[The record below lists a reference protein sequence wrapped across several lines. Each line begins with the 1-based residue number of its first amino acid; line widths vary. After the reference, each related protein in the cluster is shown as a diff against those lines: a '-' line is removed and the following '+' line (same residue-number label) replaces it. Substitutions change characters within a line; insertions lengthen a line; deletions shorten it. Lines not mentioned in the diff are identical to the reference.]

1 MLILASLS
9 LHQCKKNIH
18 KNLANF
24 VDFVTNKMDSE
35 TFCHA
40 INSCHYQTLEEKRNP
55 SVGDLLSLRDPQQI
69 ASHLDMLEQEEKLNE
84 FASLNA
90 ADHTTELGNPLS
102 CMVCRQVVVIIYSQL
117 HKNATRENV
126 EGLLAKSCKTIYFRN
141 KEKEKLCEEKVIK
154 NAETILNGFINH
166 IPPDLVCL
174 LTGMCLPG
182 KSVQEPASPL
192 KEVPDLMQIQPKIN
206 QISTSDPIKQ
216 GVHLAQS
223 YKCYFCEK
231 IVQFLF
237 HELDQEKTREY
248 IKHLLDKSCS
258 TLFKKEE
265 REGKCEEYVN
275 VSFFWCFG
283 FVEKLWTLMDS
294 LIRRL
299 TPTN

>member
-1 MLILASLS
+1 MKKHFANSCLS
-9 LHQCKKNIH
+9 LNVQCKKSIH

-40 INSCHYQTLEEKRNP
+40 VSSCHYQTLEEKRNP

-69 ASHLDMLEQEEKLNE
+69 ASHLDMLEQEAKFNE
-84 FASLNA
+84 LATFD
-90 ADHTTELGNPLS
+90 ADQSTDQSVELGNPLS

-166 IPPDLVCL
+166 IPPDLVCI

-182 KSVQEPASPL
+182 KHVQEQSTPL
-192 KEVPDLMQIQPKIN
+192 KEVPDLIQIQPKNN
-206 QISTSDPIKQ
+206 QISILDSIKQ
-216 GVHLAQS
+216 GVHLGQS

-237 HELDQEKTREY
+237 KELDEAKTREY
-248 IKHLLDKSCS
+248 IKHLLDRSCS

-265 REGKCEEYVN
+265 RESKCEEYVN
-275 VSFFWCFG
+275 VSFSIIM
-283 FVEKLWTLMDS
+283 VS
-294 LIRRL
+294 L
-299 TPTN
+299 